1 MRKIKRTLGAM
12 MVTAVAAAVL
22 TFPASAKGYD
32 DYASAYNAV
41 TANGGLEAK
50 FDLKLEIDD
59 EETQATG
66 DFKLDNSEGKNH
78 LYYEMDIEGSKVI
91 QFSDGEYVYTES
103 NGKKTKFK
111 PNSDAKIETG
121 ENEEKMSEKEEN
133 GTFDTTAFMKEFSGM
148 IEAGKIRELGLLTP
162 IAEQAVSKVST
173 KKEDGE
179 IEYTLKLSNALVKNY
194 LNIIIQNET
203 GKSAG
208 ETVSIDE
215 LNDVTYS
222 ATSDGN
228 VITGIEYGGVFK
240 ITVPSSLTGS
250 GEEESYEM
258 EMDLDIDFV
267 NPGEAVTVEL
277 PDSADFE
284 ELK

>member
-1 MRKIKRTLGAM
+1 MVGLHLRKIKM
-12 MVTAVAAAVL
+12 MTA
-22 TFPASAKGYD
+22 
-32 DYASAYNAV
+32 
-41 TANGGLEAK
+41 
-50 FDLKLEIDD
+50 
-59 EETQATG
+59 
-66 DFKLDNSEGKNH
+66 
-78 LYYEMDIEGSKVI
+78 
-91 QFSDGEYVYTES
+91 FSTES
-103 NGKKTKFK
+103 
-111 PNSDAKIETG
+111 AL
-121 ENEEKMSEKEEN
+121 
-133 GTFDTTAFMKEFSGM
+133 AFIGSQFLRLSKCTIGQ
-148 IEAGKIRELGLLTP
+148 ILLP
-162 IAEQAVSKVST
+162 FC
-173 KKEDGE
+173 ED
-179 IEYTLKLSNALVKNY
+179 IWINTCLLCH
-194 LNIIIQNET
+194 IIIQNET